1 MSIKLP
7 IFAVLAM
14 LATMLAARAMAAD
27 TPAEISPDC
36 MAADAAIV
44 AKLDPIRARQGIG
57 ATLPLGDVL
66 ETLSRARALCRT
78 GESGR
83 GMAVYMRLSDA
94 LANAIAL
101 QSRSARR

>member
-14 LATMLAARAMAAD
+14 AAMMLTARAWAGEAAG
-27 TPAEISPDC
+27 ELSPGC
-36 MAADAAIV
+36 QAADAAIV
-44 AKLDPIRARQGIG
+44 AKLDPIRTRQGVG

-66 ETLSRARALCRT
+66 DNLSRARALCRA
-78 GESGR
+78 GQPGR

-94 LANAIAL
+94 LANAIAI
-101 QSRSARR
+101 QTTARR